1 MNPQTNRV
9 HCFVCDKGTDAIGWL
24 QDRQGLTF
32 SEAVQE
38 LAGRYGIPIPE
49 EDPEAAARAEAEH
62 KERQRLLAWR
72 DRQQKEFHQAL
83 LDDLNKMGPAAI
95 ALRQRGLTEDT
106 AITWGLGLN
115 GTRLM
120 LPIADSQ
127 GRCRGFS
134 GRTLIGEE
142 PKYRNSAND
151 DLFRKQELLF
161 GLHHAAEAIRR
172 SGEALLV
179 EGPLDVLQLHQAG
192 FPVAVAS
199 MGTSLSPEQRQ
210 ALLRAG
216 AKRLLIAYDGDTA
229 GRRATA
235 RLIEAHR
242 AHAIAGPLELAV
254 ASLPAGSDP
263 DDIIRTHGPEALR
276 RHLQAASH
284 WLHWELDQLL
294 APLVADPE
302 NLSVLQHCE
311 LEAKRL
317 LALLPQGAL
326 RQRAEQRLKGCLGV
340 VAPVLHCSPKVHG
353 GDAGRLKGGKA
364 WAPCGSSAG
373 EHHSA
378 ARPKVAGLEL
388 PGATAAETIAIERAE
403 RRALRLFLCSPV
415 CRDPLAVLVI
425 SNDLYRRAQQCLVEA
440 HRRLNQPVRSAQDDP
455 LPRAILAI
463 CPQLEPHLAALLE
476 GLCTMDAA
484 AREAL
489 YQAPEGEMM
498 AILDVLEPVE

>member
-1 MNPQTNRV
+1 
-9 HCFVCDKGTDAIGWL
+9 
-24 QDRQGLTF
+24 
-32 SEAVQE
+32 
-38 LAGRYGIPIPE
+38 
-49 EDPEAAARAEAEH
+49 
-62 KERQRLLAWR
+62 
-72 DRQQKEFHQAL
+72 
-83 LDDLNKMGPAAI
+83 
-95 ALRQRGLTEDT
+95 
-106 AITWGLGLN
+106 
-115 GTRLM
+115 M
-120 LPIADSQ
+120 LPIADSK
-127 GRCRGFS
+127 GRVRAFS
-134 GRTLIGEE
+134 GRTLTGEE
-142 PKYRNSAND
+142 PKYRNSATD
-151 DLFRKQELLF
+151 ALFRKQELLF
-161 GLHHAAEAIRR
+161 GLHYAAEAIRR
-172 SGEALLV
+172 FGEALLV

-192 FPVAVAS
+192 FTVAVAS

-229 GRRATA
+229 GCRATG

-242 AHAIAGPLELAV
+242 AHAIAGPLELAI

-326 RQRAEQRLKGCLGV
+326 RQRAEQRLKESLGV
-340 VAPVLHCSPKVHG
+340 VAPVAHAPKGRG
-353 GDAGRLKGGKA
+353 GDTGRLKGGKA

-378 ARPKVAGLEL
+378 ARPKVVGLEL
-388 PGATAAETIAIERAE
+388 PGATAAQTIAIERAE
-403 RRALRLFLCSPV
+403 RRALRLFLSSPV